1 MRPLDYKL
9 IHALDT
15 VITEQTFEKAATVL
29 NITQS
34 AISQRIK
41 QLEQFVASPVLIRT
55 HPLQATHTGQKLLSH
70 FRKVRQLE
78 YDLVNDIMPHTHKT
92 LTPISVAVNAD
103 TLASWFIP
111 ALSDLIKL
119 QSIELKLQVTN
130 EANTQDLLKKGEVFA
145 AISSQQSSFAGGKV
159 THIGTLKYILCANK
173 EFKQRYFSDGLTEH
187 NLSIAPGVDY
197 DQRDTMHSDYL
208 KNHFGLKRA
217 EYPCHRVRS
226 SEAFVNMAIAGLAY
240 CLLPTT
246 QANEHLKSGKL
257 IDLAPTK
264 HLPQPLYW
272 HSWVLERGIQ
282 KKVSETI
289 IAYGEQHFK

>member
-9 IHALDT
+9 IQALDT
-15 VITEQTFEKAATVL
+15 VINEQTFEKAATVL

-55 HPLQATHTGQKLLSH
+55 HPLHATDTGQKLLTH

-78 YDLVNDIMPHTHKT
+78 YDLANEIMPHTNKS

-111 ALSDLIKL
+111 ALTDLIKQ

-130 EANTQDLLKKGEVFA
+130 EANTQELLKKGEVFA
-145 AISSQQSSFAGGKV
+145 AISSQKTSFAGVKV
-159 THIGTLKYILCANK
+159 AHIGTVDYILCASQD
-173 EFKQRYFSDGLTEH
+173 FKQQYFSDGLTEE
-187 NLSIAPGVDY
+187 NLSLAPGVDY

-208 KNHFGLKRA
+208 KTHFGLKRA
-217 EYPCHRVRS
+217 DYPCHRVRS

-246 QANEHLKSGKL
+246 QANEHLASGDL

-289 IAYGEQHFK
+289 IAYGQTHFN